1 MYRKWTGTIK
11 EQEKDRLTPVSI
23 SVSVP
28 YLSFRLIFEEL
39 PLSLILLLQIVEA
52 LSNAYFGPD
61 YCQV

>member
-1 MYRKWTGTIK
+1 MYRKWTATIK
-11 EQEKDRLTPVSI
+11 EQGKDRLTSVSI

-28 YLSFRLIFEEL
+28 YLSFRIIFEEL

-61 YCQV
+61 YSQV